1 VAEPAPLRLGIL
13 GAARIAPAAL
23 LRPARDLPA
32 ATVVAL
38 AARDRTRAETFAR
51 RHDIPRVH
59 TSYADLLA
67 DPEIDAVY
75 NPLPNSLHCEWTVRA
90 LEAGKHVLCEK
101 PIASNA
107 DEARHMA
114 EAAEKTGRVLME
126 AFHYRYHPLAAR
138 MREIVASGELGRIR
152 RIEAALCFPLLR
164 RGDIRFDLSLAGGA
178 LMDAGCYAVN
188 CVRFLA
194 DAEPEVVSARA
205 RLSSPGV
212 DRRMD
217 AELRFEGER
226 LGKVTADAPAVPSTS
241 SQDAPGLPQRTG
253 RRRRH
258 LHLPAARLHPGRP
271 GGRALRDE
279 RRRRHR
285 QHARHRCHLPRGRPG
300 AAGPR
305 EPLTRNARS
314 PRSSEG
320 RGREGDARNA
330 EARYQAGGSTVSVRR
345 S

>member
-1 VAEPAPLRLGIL
+1 VAEPAPLRFGIL

-164 RGDIRFDLSLAGGA
+164 RGDIRFDLFLAGGA

-226 LGKVTADAPAVPSTS
+226 LGKVTASLLSASLLRLSARVVGDEGELAVFNFVMPQLFHRLRVKTPRGSRSERVAGDATYTCQLRAFIRAVREGAPFET
-241 SQDAPGLPQRTG
+241 DAADAIANMRVIDAIYRAAGL
-253 RRRRH
+253 
-258 LHLPAARLHPGRP
+258 
-271 GGRALRDE
+271 E
-279 RRRRHR
+279 
-285 QHARHRCHLPRGRPG
+285 PRGRP
-300 AAGPR
+300 
-305 EPLTRNARS
+305 
-314 PRSSEG
+314 
-320 RGREGDARNA
+320 
-330 EARYQAGGSTVSVRR
+330 STG
-345 S
+345 

>member
-164 RGDIRFDLSLAGGA
+164 RRDIRFDLSLAGGA

-226 LGKVTADAPAVPSTS
+226 LGKVTASLLSASLLRLSARVVGDEGELAVFNFVMPQLFHRLRVKTPRGSRSERVAGDATYTCQLRAFIRAVREGAPFET
-241 SQDAPGLPQRTG
+241 DAADAIANMRVIDAIYRAAGL
-253 RRRRH
+253 
-258 LHLPAARLHPGRP
+258 
-271 GGRALRDE
+271 E
-279 RRRRHR
+279 
-285 QHARHRCHLPRGRPG
+285 PRGRP
-300 AAGPR
+300 
-305 EPLTRNARS
+305 
-314 PRSSEG
+314 
-320 RGREGDARNA
+320 
-330 EARYQAGGSTVSVRR
+330 STG
-345 S
+345 

>member
-1 VAEPAPLRLGIL
+1 VAEPAPLRFGIL

-226 LGKVTADAPAVPSTS
+226 TGKVTASLLSSSLLRLSARVVGDEGELAVFNFVMPQLFHRLRVKTPRGSRSERVAGDATYTCQLRAFIRAVREGAPFET
-241 SQDAPGLPQRTG
+241 DAADAIANMRVIDAIYRAAGL
-253 RRRRH
+253 
-258 LHLPAARLHPGRP
+258 
-271 GGRALRDE
+271 E
-279 RRRRHR
+279 
-285 QHARHRCHLPRGRPG
+285 PRGRP
-300 AAGPR
+300 
-305 EPLTRNARS
+305 
-314 PRSSEG
+314 
-320 RGREGDARNA
+320 
-330 EARYQAGGSTVSVRR
+330 STG
-345 S
+345 

>member
-226 LGKVTADAPAVPSTS
+226 LGKVTASLLSASLLRLSARVVGDEGELAVFNFVM
-241 SQDAPGLPQRTG
+241 PQLF
-253 RRRRH
+253 H
-258 LHLPAARLHPGRP
+258 RLRVKT
-271 GGRALRDE
+271 
-279 RRRRHR
+279 
-285 QHARHRCHLPRGRPG
+285 PRGSRSERVAGDATYTCQLRAFIRAVREGAPFETNAADAIANMHVIDAIYR
-300 AAGPR
+300 AAGLEPR
-305 EPLTRNARS
+305 GHAS
-314 PRSSEG
+314 P
-320 RGREGDARNA
+320 
-330 EARYQAGGSTVSVRR
+330 
-345 S
+345 